1 MITVNLPVP
10 HRLLGQT
17 GPQPTGNIVDGM
29 ETHDSNNN
37 SRFRTRK
44 PHGDSATLSDWGANC
59 EYGTLRDVLLGPPE
73 TFRWMAD
80 NATFS
85 SVVRATQRKGLTFDQ
100 QVAMRQHREMVEAYE
115 SAGVT
120 VHALPANDY
129 TPYQVY
135 ARDSSFMTP
144 FGAVV
149 AQMAN
154 PRRRGEYASCL
165 RFYESMDIP
174 IYDLVSA
181 GNFEGGDFNMIAPGC
196 VLIGYTGLRGEEVS
210 AREVGGW
217 LEAEGWEVKYA
228 PIDEF
233 YVHIDLMVCML
244 ADKLAAVCVDT
255 TEPEII
261 SWLEAKG
268 IEILPVSY
276 RTTMALGCNVVAL
289 GDSRVLSTADSMEL
303 NGKLRALGFEVYD
316 PDMSMFTN
324 AGGGVHCMAQHL
336 RRDTV

>member
-1 MITVNLPVP
+1 MSPTHPRADV
-10 HRLLGQT
+10 QT
-17 GPQPTGNIVDGM
+17 GQQPPGNIARATGSHQLSD
-29 ETHDSNNN
+29 DSK
-37 SRFRTRK
+37 FRRRK
-44 PHGDSATLSDWGANC
+44 PQGGTPVLSNWGADC

-80 NATFS
+80 NAAFS
-85 SVVRATQRKGLTFDQ
+85 SVVRATQRKGLAFDQ
-100 QVAMRQHREMVEAYE
+100 QLAMRQHREMVDAYE

-120 VHALPANDY
+120 VHTLPANEY

-135 ARDSSFMTP
+135 ARDSNFMTP
-144 FGAVV
+144 FGAVI

-165 RFYESMDIP
+165 RFYESVGIP
-174 IYDLVSA
+174 IYDMVSA

-217 LEAEGWEVKYA
+217 LEAEGWEIKYA

-244 ADKLAAVCVDT
+244 ADKLAAVCLDIT
-255 TEPEII
+255 DPEIVL
-261 SWLEAKG
+261 WLEAKG
-268 IEILPVSY
+268 IEILPVSF
-276 RTTMALGCNVVAL
+276 RATMALGCNVVAL
-289 GDSRVLSTADSMEL
+289 GDSRVLSTADSTEL
-303 NGKLRALGFEVYD
+303 NAKLRALGFEVYD
-316 PDMSMFTN
+316 PDMSMFIN

-336 RRDTV
+336 RRDPG